1 MISFRRLG
9 GLENVTEFEAACRE
23 AGAHLPIDPALERGG
38 PLSTHFEVAGRR
50 VGNRF
55 AILPMEGWDGTDLGA
70 PTDLTRRRW
79 ARFGAGGAKLIWGG
93 EAFAV
98 RHDGRANPNQLVINE
113 TNLREIVELRDLLV
127 SEHHKARG
135 NTSDLLLGMQ
145 LTHSGRWARPN
156 RKDLLEPLVAYHH
169 PNLDARHAAQPG
181 RVMTDDEIDFLV
193 DDFIRAGVLAQ
204 KAGFDFVDIKHCHG
218 YFGHELLSAIGR
230 PGRYGGDL
238 ENRSRFLVSVA
249 QGLKAAAPGLLL
261 GTRLSI
267 FDAVPFRPGDGGTGV
282 PEPHSGASY
291 GFAFG
296 GDGTGTGFSLEEPA
310 AFLRIARDAGISMVC
325 TTAGSPYYTPHLQRP
340 AAVPPSDGYLPPED
354 PLAGVARQIEATAWL
369 KAHVPGLVWVGSAY
383 TYLQEWLGVVGQAAV
398 RRGMVDSV
406 GLGRMALSY
415 PDLPADLL
423 DGRGHDR
430 RKVCRTFSDCTSA
443 PRRGMVS
450 GCYPLDPDY
459 RQRPEALVLRQARQR
474 QA

>member
-1 MISFRRLG
+1 MSFRRLG
-9 GLENVTEFEAACRE
+9 GLDGLDEFQAACAD
-23 AGAHLPIDPALERGG
+23 AGARLPIDPVVEPSG
-38 PLSTHFEVAGRR
+38 PLATGFEVQGRR

-55 AILPMEGWDGTDLGA
+55 AILPMEGWDGTELGG

-113 TNLREIVELRDLLV
+113 TNLAEIAALRQLLV
-127 SEHHKARG
+127 DEHLKARG
-135 NTSDLLLGMQ
+135 NTADLLIGMQ

-156 RKDLLEPLVAYHH
+156 RKDTLEPLVAYHH
-169 PNLDARHAAQPG
+169 PNLDARHADQPG
-181 RVMTDDEIDFLV
+181 RVLTDDEIDFLV
-193 DDFIRAGVLAQ
+193 DDFVRAGVLAA

-218 YFGHELLSAIGR
+218 YLGHELLSAIGR
-230 PGRYGGDL
+230 PGKYGGSL
-238 ENRSRFLVSVA
+238 ENRARFLVAVA
-249 QGLKAAAPGLLL
+249 EGLRAEVPSLLL
-261 GTRLSI
+261 GMRLSI
-267 FDAVPFRPGDGGTGV
+267 YDSVPFRKGADGTGV

-296 GDGTGTGFSLEEPA
+296 GDGTGTGFALEEPA
-310 AFLRIARDAGISMVC
+310 AFLRMARDCGVSMIC
-325 TTAGSPYYTPHLQRP
+325 TTAGSPYYSPHLQRP

-354 PLAGVARQIEATAWL
+354 PLAGVARQVEATAWL
-369 KAHVPGLVWVGSAY
+369 KSHVPGLAWVGSGY
-383 TYLQEWLGVVGQAAV
+383 TYLQEWLGLVGQGAV

-423 DGRGHDR
+423 DGRPFDR

-450 GCYPLDPDY
+450 GCYPLDPLY
-459 RQRPEALVLRQARQR
+459 RERPEALVLRQARQR
-474 QA
+474 PA

>member
-1 MISFRRLG
+1 MSFRRLG
-9 GLENVTEFEAACRE
+9 GLDGLDEFQAACAD
-23 AGAHLPIDPALERGG
+23 AGARLPIDPVVEPSG
-38 PLSTHFEVAGRR
+38 PLATGFEVQGRR

-55 AILPMEGWDGTDLGA
+55 AILPMEGWDGTELGG

-113 TNLREIVELRDLLV
+113 TNLAAIAALRQLLV
-127 SEHHKARG
+127 DEHLKARG
-135 NTSDLLLGMQ
+135 NTADLLIGMQ

-156 RKDLLEPLVAYHH
+156 RKDTLEPLVAYHH
-169 PNLDARHAAQPG
+169 PNLDARHADQPG
-181 RVMTDDEIDFLV
+181 RVLTDDEIDFLV
-193 DDFIRAGVLAQ
+193 DDFVRAGVLAA

-218 YFGHELLSAIGR
+218 YLGHELLSAIGR
-230 PGRYGGDL
+230 PGKYGGSL
-238 ENRSRFLVSVA
+238 ENRARFLVAVA
-249 QGLKAAAPGLLL
+249 EGLRAEVPGLLL
-261 GTRLSI
+261 GMRLSI
-267 FDAVPFRPGDGGTGV
+267 YDSVPFRKGADGTGV

-296 GDGTGTGFSLEEPA
+296 GDGTGTGFALEEPA
-310 AFLRIARDAGISMVC
+310 AFLRMARDCGVSMIC
-325 TTAGSPYYTPHLQRP
+325 TTAGSPYYSPHLQRP

-354 PLAGVARQIEATAWL
+354 PLAGVARQVEATAWL
-369 KAHVPGLVWVGSAY
+369 KSHVPGLAWVGSGY
-383 TYLQEWLGVVGQAAV
+383 TYLQEWLGQVGQGAV

-423 DGRGHDR
+423 DGRPFDR

-450 GCYPLDPDY
+450 GCYPLDPLY
-459 RQRPEALVLRQARQR
+459 RERPEALVLRQARQR
-474 QA
+474 PA